1 MSVIPSAESQQS
13 NPFLRSANKERHRRE
28 RRVRLIF
35 KGVTFLTLGIS
46 ALLILSLAGQAF
58 QFLSHIDLSS
68 LNSIGWFPR
77 RGFYDI
83 GTLIVGT
90 ALVTGIAM
98 VVATPLGIGAA
109 VYLSEFASPRMAK
122 YLKPILEVLAGIP
135 SVVVGYFA
143 LSFIG
148 PDIVQSWFDT
158 SQPQSL
164 MAAGVGVGILI
175 VPLIA
180 SICEDAFSAVP
191 RELREASY
199 GLGARS
205 TATTLKVVI
214 PAAFSGVVAAL
225 ILAISRAFGE
235 TMVVAIA
242 AGGSGGSLFTKSP
255 LEQGQT
261 LTGAVAS
268 VASGTDAVAGASEA
282 FNSLY
287 FVSLVLF
294 VITLA
299 LNILGGRLVRSRREK
314 Y

>member
-1 MSVIPSAESQQS
+1 MSVIPSESGLS
-13 NPFLRSANKERHRRE
+13 TNPFLRSANKERHRRE
-28 RRVRLIF
+28 RRVRTIF

-46 ALLILSLAGQAF
+46 ALLVLSLVGQAL
-58 QFLSHIDLSS
+58 QFLTHIDLSS
-68 LNSIGWFPR
+68 LRSIGWFPR
-77 RGFYDI
+77 RDYFDI

-90 ALVTGIAM
+90 GLVTGIAM
-98 VVATPLGIGAA
+98 IVATPLGIGAA
-109 VYLSEFASPRMAK
+109 VYLSEFASPRTSK
-122 YLKPILEVLAGIP
+122 FLKPILEVLAGIP

-148 PDIVQSWFDT
+148 PDFVQSFFDT

-205 TATTLKVVI
+205 TATTLKVVLL
-214 PAAFSGVVAAL
+214 AAFSGVVAVL
-225 ILAISRAFGE
+225 ILAVSRAFGE

-242 AGGSGGSLFTKSP
+242 AGGSGRSLFTANP
-255 LEQGQT
+255 LDKGET

-268 VASGTDAVAGASEA
+268 IASGTDQVAGAAEA

-287 FVSLVLF
+287 FVSLILF
-294 VITLA
+294 VITLG
-299 LNILGGRLVRSRREK
+299 LNIVGGRLVRSRREK